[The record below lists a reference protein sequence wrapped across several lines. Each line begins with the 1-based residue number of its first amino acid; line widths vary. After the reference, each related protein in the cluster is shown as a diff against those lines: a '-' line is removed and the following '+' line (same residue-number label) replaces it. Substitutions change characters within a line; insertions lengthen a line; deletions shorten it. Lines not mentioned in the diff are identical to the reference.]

1 MSDSDQSLGDEKTF
15 GDQVSK
21 HSAPSSLGDEVTMGG
36 LSGAED
42 TLLDQ
47 DMELVDL
54 SKRYTI
60 EGALGKGGM
69 GEVLLATDTRLERK
83 VAIKRILGEAARSKT
98 ALTSRFLTEAQV
110 DCGVEPREY
119 RSDL

>member
-21 HSAPSSLGDEVTMGG
+21 HSAASSLGDEVTMGG

-42 TLLDQ
+42 TLLGQ

-69 GEVLLATDTRLERK
+69 GEVLLATDLKVELIEPLGIFERLVGSRS
-83 VAIKRILGEAARSKT
+83 AALNSC
-98 ALTSRFLTEAQV
+98 S
-110 DCGVEPREY
+110 
-119 RSDL
+119 

>member
-15 GDQVSK
+15 GDQLPARSG
-21 HSAPSSLGDEVTMGG
+21 PSSLGNEVTMGG

-69 GEVLLATDTRLERK
+69 GEVLLATDTRLKRK
-83 VAIKRILGEAARSKT
+83 VAISGRPLAVRSKMKSQ
-98 ALTSRFLTEAQV
+98 LQTSLMPSA
-110 DCGVEPREY
+110 
-119 RSDL
+119 